1 MNGPST
7 LLSDLSKRQEQMD
20 TEDSSY
26 NVGVTEVKEELQ
38 NTFEPSSNFIAGI
51 LKETKEM
58 LKADIGGGNK
68 NKYKKKRL
76 QHQSSEQRKWTKVI
90 LWEQS
95 LTFTS

>member
-1 MNGPST
+1 MNPFLDQLTKFHPMNGPST

-26 NVGVTEVKEELQ
+26 NVVVTEVQEELQ
-38 NTFEPSSNFIAGI
+38 NTIEPSSNFIAGI

-76 QHQSSEQRKWTKVI
+76 QHQSSEQRK
-90 LWEQS
+90 
-95 LTFTS
+95 